1 MQTVSPSTLS
11 LINESA
17 SYSMSGGCWL
27 EYNMND
33 LILGA
38 KVRGPNGTDENPE
51 GDLQIKQTTTAG
63 KEYYPYKKL
72 FPLTNIIDP
81 RRPSSAGIG
90 YFLLN
95 KMVPVAIPKYNVSKE
110 LPSRLYFA
118 SSKNQYKY
126 FLAGPAENLSL
137 PNCNITVEY
146 PVLKTAVANTIV
158 VKFETSYSSPVTWS
172 IKIKNHQDVEAT
184 ISTNAVVLD
193 ADKGVFQLYY
203 NGGLWSSP
211 SSWSTTKFT
220 TPSVAVD
227 IKNITVTV
235 NTISKM
241 SSYLG
246 VIEIGA
252 RYIQDV
258 SNRVISF
265 QASKMSSDN
274 SSGIVPV
281 GSVTANALS
290 LSLEGFDKKGIEYD
304 KTLAFNQNN
313 INLYK
318 NVKVI
323 PFNKIGTDMIFQGVF
338 YIDSFMLSEFGDI
351 DIQGLDGAKFLQE
364 ILAPDIVIQ
373 NAPSQAIIR
382 RLLDGIGFTSY
393 NFNTYAEDST
403 DLTDT
408 ATIVPLFWYTEDTKT
423 VWEHIQ
429 DLCRDT
435 QMIATFDN
443 NDILQFYPRDYLFD
457 KTRGTNFK
465 FRSEKKLLN
474 LPNIMSMSKETVPS
488 VKAVKVIYS
497 PIISTN
503 YSGSSDNLYVSPPA
517 AIGAA
522 ALQDDLLATAPPY
535 TNDPSGAINAPLG
548 IVPLAPISIYSSLAD
563 TSFYNKSGYFLINTE
578 IIKYDAIEFQ
588 YEPLSEPNT
597 IIKKWITSDSD
608 IAKWLGESKLAS
620 FKSTLRYR
628 IKERNSFNA
637 TDKGV
642 GVGET
647 HNVNINALKNEWF
660 GSRLNLSAKTNVG
673 DQSIFSLKQTDG
685 SGPAISRSLLTIV
698 APPASKEYYCASI
711 TPDTVNISTEEYF
724 SIGTALFFKFA
735 RDSFGRVTG
744 EQAVSAALGI
754 GLDPNNLNGYIL
766 KISTSQNV
774 ATRGLDS
781 RDVQLWKIKDGKESK
796 VTDTQKTID
805 NSITGVSGGKFY
817 RIDVKVSKATTGKK
831 IFKIKFNNQVI
842 TATDETPLA
851 INPKI
856 SLIGIEGEAAFDY
869 AYCSSLTKNEFNSSA
884 SYDNYGSYISTSNS
898 LQNLFGDFIFAGSSS
913 SSKAPWVKEF
923 GPVAREIKK
932 ISTKYSTRPGLVK
945 YPQIILNPNVTIIGY
960 NANSF
965 GIEAYILNN
974 TGAFVDIADGGE
986 KSFIVVGETIT
997 TLDPFEYID
1006 PLFSSTKNE
1015 EQVAFESTWIQK
1027 EEEAKNLSEWMRTQW
1042 SNQQIVLTLDI
1053 FPNPILEIGDIVEI
1067 SYPNNLV
1074 YSTEDTGKTA
1084 GKYIVLDIEQAYSS
1098 DPSTRITCRSIYV

>member
-1 MQTVSPSTLS
+1 MQSVSQSTLD
-11 LINESA
+11 LINQSA
-17 SYSMSGGCWL
+17 SYSMSAGCWL

-33 LILGA
+33 LIAGA

-118 SSKNQYKY
+118 SAKNQYKY

-137 PNCNITVEY
+137 TNCNITVEY
-146 PVLKTAVANTIV
+146 PVIKTAVANTIV
-158 VKFETSYSSPVTWS
+158 VKFETSYSKPVSWS

-184 ISTNAVVLD
+184 IFTNTVVSSSD
-193 ADKGVFQLYY
+193 TGVFQLYY

-220 TPSVAVD
+220 TPSVPVD

-258 SNRVISF
+258 SDRVISF
-265 QASKMSSDN
+265 QASKMSSDDA
-274 SSGIVPV
+274 SGIVPV
-281 GSVTANALS
+281 GSVTANSLT
-290 LSLEGFDKKGIEYD
+290 LSLEGYDRKGIEYD
-304 KTLAFNQNN
+304 KTSAFNKNN

-318 NVKVI
+318 NVKMI
-323 PFNKIGTDMIFQGVF
+323 PFNKIGSDIIFQGVF
-338 YIDSFMLSEFGDI
+338 YIDSFSLSEFGDI

-393 NFNTYAEDST
+393 NFNTYAKDST

-423 VWEHIQ
+423 VWAHIQ

-474 LPNIMSMSKETVPS
+474 LPNIISMSKETVPS

-503 YSGSSDNLYVSPPA
+503 YSGSSDNLYVSPPS

-522 ALQDDLLATAPPY
+522 ALQKTLLATPPVAED
-535 TNDPSGAINAPLG
+535 TPLG
-548 IVPLAPISIYSSLAD
+548 VVSLAPISVYSSLAD
-563 TSFYNKSGYFLINTE
+563 TSFYNKSGYFLINNE

-588 YEPLSEPNT
+588 YEPISAPNT
-597 IIKKWITSDSD
+597 IIKKWVTSDSD
-608 IAKWLGESKLAS
+608 IAKWLGESVLGS

-637 TDKGV
+637 TGKGV
-642 GVGET
+642 GVGEE
-647 HNVNINALKNEWF
+647 HKVEINKLKDEWF

-673 DQSIFSLKQTDG
+673 DQSIFTLKETDG
-685 SGPAISRSLLTIV
+685 SGSAISRSLLTIV

-724 SIGTALFFKFA
+724 SVGTALFFKFA
-735 RDSFGRVTG
+735 RDTFGRVTG
-744 EQAVSAALGI
+744 EQSVSAALGI
-754 GLDPNNLNGYIL
+754 GLDNNNLNGYIL

-774 ATRGLDS
+774 ATKGLES
-781 RDVQLWKIKDGKESK
+781 KDVQLWKIVDGKETK
-796 VTDTQKTID
+796 VTDTQTTED

-817 RIDVKVSKATTGKK
+817 RIDVKVSKATSGKT

-842 TATDETPLA
+842 TATDDFPLA
-851 INPKI
+851 INSKI
-856 SLIGIEGEAAFDY
+856 ALIGIEGESAFDY
-869 AYCSSLTKNEFNSSA
+869 AYCSSLTKNEFNSSD
-884 SYDNYGSYISTSNS
+884 SYDNYGSYISASNS
-898 LQNLFGDFIFAGSSS
+898 LQNLFGDFVFSGSNS
-913 SSKAPWVKEF
+913 SSKAPWIKEF

-932 ISTKYSTRPGLVK
+932 ISTKYSTRPGFVK
-945 YPQIILNPNVTIIGY
+945 YPQIILNPNVTLIGY

-1027 EEEAKNLSEWMRTQW
+1027 EEEAKKLSEWMRTQW
-1042 SNQQIVLTLDI
+1042 SNQQTVLTLDI

-1074 YSTEDTGKTA
+1074 YSTEDVGKTA
-1084 GKYIVLDIEQAYSS
+1084 GKYVVLDIEQVYGS
-1098 DPSTRITCRSIYV
+1098 DPSTSITCRSIYV

>member
-1 MQTVSPSTLS
+1 
-11 LINESA
+11 
-17 SYSMSGGCWL
+17 MSGGCWL

-95 KMVPVAIPKYNVSKE
+95 RMVPVAIPKYNVSKE

-118 SSKNQYKY
+118 SAKNQYKY

-137 PNCNITVEY
+137 TNCNITVEY
-146 PVLKTAVANTIV
+146 PVVKTAVANTIV
-158 VKFETSYSSPVTWS
+158 VKFETSYSKPVSWS

-184 ISTNAVVLD
+184 IFTNTVVSSSD
-193 ADKGVFQLYY
+193 TGVFQLYY

-220 TPSVAVD
+220 TPSVPVD
-227 IKNITVTV
+227 IKNIIVTV

-258 SNRVISF
+258 SDRVISF
-265 QASKMSSDN
+265 QASKMSSDD

-281 GSVTANALS
+281 GSVTSNALS
-290 LSLEGFDKKGIEYD
+290 LSLEGYDKKGIEYD
-304 KTLAFNQNN
+304 KTLAFNKNN

-318 NVKVI
+318 NVKI
-323 PFNKIGTDMIFQGVF
+323 MPFNKIGSDMIFQGVF
-338 YIDSFMLSEFGDI
+338 YMDSFMLSEFGDI

-382 RLLDGIGFTSY
+382 RLLDGIGFNSY
-393 NFNTYAEDST
+393 NFNTYNKDST
-403 DLTDT
+403 DLADT

-457 KTRGTNFK
+457 KTRESSFK
-465 FRSEKKLLN
+465 FRNEKKLSN
-474 LPNIMSMSKETVPS
+474 LPNIVSMNKETVPS

-588 YEPLSEPNT
+588 YEPLSAPNT
-597 IIKKWITSDSD
+597 TVKKWITSDSD
-608 IAKWLGESKLAS
+608 IAKWLGESKLGS
-620 FKSTLRYR
+620 FKSTLKYR
-628 IKERNSFNA
+628 IKERNSFNS
-637 TDKGV
+637 TGKGV
-642 GVGET
+642 GIGEE
-647 HNVNINALKNEWF
+647 HRVNIDKLKDEWI
-660 GSRLNLSAKTNVG
+660 GSRLNLSTKTNVG
-673 DQSIFSLKQTDG
+673 DPSVFSLKQTDG
-685 SGPAISRSLLTIV
+685 SGQAISRSLLTIV

-724 SIGTALFFKFA
+724 SVGTALFFKFVQ
-735 RDSFGRVTG
+735 DSFGRVTG

-754 GLDPNNLNGYIL
+754 GLDANNLNGYIL

-774 ATRGLDS
+774 ATKGLGY
-781 RDVQLWKIKDGKESK
+781 RDVQLWKLVDGKESQ
-796 VTDTQKTID
+796 VTDTQTAED

-817 RIDVKVSKATTGKK
+817 RIDVKVSKATAGKK
-831 IFKIKFNNQVI
+831 IFKIKFNNQVV
-842 TATDETPLA
+842 TATDESPLS
-851 INPKI
+851 ITPKI

-869 AYCSSLTKNEFNSSA
+869 AYCSSLTKNEFNSLA
-884 SYDNYGSYISTSNS
+884 SYDNYGSYISASNS

-913 SSKAPWVKEF
+913 SSKAPWIKEF

-945 YPQIILNPNVTIIGY
+945 YPQIILNPNVTLIGY

-1042 SNQQIVLTLDI
+1042 SNQQIVVTLDI

-1067 SYPNNLV
+1067 SYPSNLL
-1074 YSTEDTGKTA
+1074 YSTEDIGKTA
-1084 GKYIVLDIEQAYSS
+1084 RKYIVLDIEQAYGS

>member
-1 MQTVSPSTLS
+1 MIQVSQATKDK
-11 LINESA
+11 INTSEA
-17 SYSMSGGCWL
+17 YSMSGGCWL

-33 LILGA
+33 LIDGA

-51 GDLQIKQTTTAG
+51 GTLQITQVANG
-63 KEYYPYKKL
+63 KTYYPYKKL

-95 KMVPVAIPKYNVSKE
+95 KMVPVSIPKYNVSKE

-118 SSKNQYKY
+118 SAKNQYKY

-146 PVLKTAVANTIV
+146 PVIKTAVANTIV
-158 VKFETSYSSPVTWS
+158 VKFETSYSKPVSWS

-184 ISTNAVVLD
+184 IFTNTVVSSSNT
-193 ADKGVFQLYY
+193 GVFQLYY

-220 TPSVAVD
+220 TPSVPVD

-235 NTISKM
+235 STINKM

-258 SNRVISF
+258 SDRVISF
-265 QASKMSSDN
+265 QASKMSSDG

-304 KTLAFNQNN
+304 KSLAFNKAN

-318 NVKVI
+318 NVKVT
-323 PFNKIGTDMIFQGVF
+323 PFNKIGSDMIPQGVF
-338 YIDSFMLSEFGDI
+338 YIDSFSISEFGDM

-393 NFNTYAEDST
+393 NFNTYAKDST

-457 KTRGTNFK
+457 KTRVTDFK
-465 FRSEKKLLN
+465 FRSEKKLSN
-474 LPNIMSMSKETVPS
+474 LPNIISMSKETVPS

-503 YSGSSDNLYVSPPA
+503 YSGSSDNLYVSPPS

-522 ALQDDLLATAPPY
+522 ALQSTLLATPPA
-535 TNDPSGAINAPLG
+535 TVDAPLG
-548 IVPLAPISIYSSLAD
+548 IVTLAPISVYSSLAD
-563 TSFYNKSGYFLINTE
+563 TSFYNKSGYFLINNE

-588 YEPLSEPNT
+588 YEPTSAPLT
-597 IIKKWITSDSD
+597 IVKKWITSDSD
-608 IAKWLGESKLAS
+608 IAKWLGESKIGS

-637 TDKGV
+637 TGKGL

-647 HNVNINALKNEWF
+647 HNVSIDKLKDEWV

-673 DQSIFSLKQTDG
+673 DQSVFSLKQTDS
-685 SGPAISRSLLTIV
+685 SGTETSRSLLTII

-711 TPDTVNISTEEYF
+711 IPDTVNISTEEYF
-724 SIGTALFFKFA
+724 SVGTALFFKLA
-735 RDSFGRVTG
+735 QDKFGRVTG
-744 EQAVSAALGI
+744 EQKVSAALGI
-754 GLDPNNLNGYIL
+754 GLDADNLNGYLL

-774 ATRGLDS
+774 ATKGLES
-781 RDVQLWKIKDGKESK
+781 RDVQLWKLVDGKETK
-796 VTDTQKTID
+796 VTDTQKTED

-817 RIDVKVSKATTGKK
+817 RIDVKVSKATDGKK
-831 IFKIKFNNQVI
+831 IFKIKFNNQII
-842 TATDETPLA
+842 TATDEFPLA
-851 INPKI
+851 ITPKI
-856 SLIGIEGEAAFDY
+856 SLIGIEGESAFDY
-869 AYCSSLTKNEFNSSA
+869 AYCSSLTKNEFNSST
-884 SYDNYGSYISTSNS
+884 SYDNYGSYISASNS
-898 LQNLFGDFIFAGSSS
+898 LQNLFGDFVFTGSNS
-913 SSKAPWVKEF
+913 SSKAPWIKEF

-945 YPQIILNPNVTIIGY
+945 YPQIILNPNVTLIGY

-1027 EEEAKNLSEWMRTQW
+1027 EEEAKKLSEWMRTQW
-1042 SNQQIVLTLDI
+1042 SKQQIVLTLDI
-1053 FPNPILEIGDIVEI
+1053 FPNPILEIGDIVEV

-1084 GKYIVLDIEQAYSS
+1084 GKYIVLDIDQSYSS
-1098 DPSTRITCRSIYV
+1098 DPATRITCRSIYV

>member
-1 MQTVSPSTLS
+1 MQSVSQSTLD
-11 LINESA
+11 LINQSA
-17 SYSMSGGCWL
+17 SYSMSAGCWL

-33 LILGA
+33 LIAGA

-118 SSKNQYKY
+118 SAKNQYKY

-146 PVLKTAVANTIV
+146 PVIKTAVANTIV
-158 VKFETSYSSPVTWS
+158 VKFETSYSKPVSWS

-184 ISTNAVVLD
+184 IFTNTVVSSSD
-193 ADKGVFQLYY
+193 TGVFQLYY

-220 TPSVAVD
+220 TPSVPVD

-258 SNRVISF
+258 SDRVISF
-265 QASKMSSDN
+265 QASKMSSDDA
-274 SSGIVPV
+274 SGIVPV
-281 GSVTANALS
+281 GSVTANSLT
-290 LSLEGFDKKGIEYD
+290 LSLEGYDRKGIEYD
-304 KTLAFNQNN
+304 KSSAFNKNN

-323 PFNKIGTDMIFQGVF
+323 PFNKIGSDIIFQGVF
-338 YIDSFMLSEFGDI
+338 YIDSFSLSEFGDI

-393 NFNTYAEDST
+393 NFNTYAKDST

-423 VWEHIQ
+423 VWAHIQ

-503 YSGSSDNLYVSPPA
+503 YSGSSDNLYVSPPS

-522 ALQDDLLATAPPY
+522 ALQKTLLATPPVAED
-535 TNDPSGAINAPLG
+535 TPLG
-548 IVPLAPISIYSSLAD
+548 VVSLAPISVYSSLAD
-563 TSFYNKSGYFLINTE
+563 TSFYNKSGYFLINNE

-588 YEPLSEPNT
+588 YEPISAPNT
-597 IIKKWITSDSD
+597 IIKKWVTSDSD
-608 IAKWLGESKLAS
+608 IAKWLGESVLGS

-637 TDKGV
+637 TGKGV
-642 GVGET
+642 GVGEE
-647 HNVNINALKNEWF
+647 HKVEIDKLKDEWF

-673 DQSIFSLKQTDG
+673 DQSIFTLKETDG
-685 SGPAISRSLLTIV
+685 SGSVISRSLLTIV

-724 SIGTALFFKFA
+724 SVGTALFFKFA
-735 RDSFGRVTG
+735 RDTFGRVTG
-744 EQAVSAALGI
+744 EQSVSAALGI
-754 GLDPNNLNGYIL
+754 GLDNNNLNGYIL

-774 ATRGLDS
+774 ATKGLES
-781 RDVQLWKIKDGKESK
+781 KDVQLWKIVDGKETK
-796 VTDTQKTID
+796 VTDTQKTED

-817 RIDVKVSKATTGKK
+817 RIDVKVSKATSGKT

-842 TATDETPLA
+842 TATDDFPQYS
-851 INPKI
+851 K
-856 SLIGIEGEAAFDY
+856 
-869 AYCSSLTKNEFNSSA
+869 SA
-884 SYDNYGSYISTSNS
+884 SM
-898 LQNLFGDFIFAGSSS
+898 L
-913 SSKAPWVKEF
+913 
-923 GPVAREIKK
+923 
-932 ISTKYSTRPGLVK
+932 
-945 YPQIILNPNVTIIGY
+945 
-960 NANSF
+960 
-965 GIEAYILNN
+965 
-974 TGAFVDIADGGE
+974 
-986 KSFIVVGETIT
+986 
-997 TLDPFEYID
+997 
-1006 PLFSSTKNE
+1006 
-1015 EQVAFESTWIQK
+1015 
-1027 EEEAKNLSEWMRTQW
+1027 
-1042 SNQQIVLTLDI
+1042 
-1053 FPNPILEIGDIVEI
+1053 
-1067 SYPNNLV
+1067 
-1074 YSTEDTGKTA
+1074 
-1084 GKYIVLDIEQAYSS
+1084 
-1098 DPSTRITCRSIYV
+1098 